1 MSNILTF
8 PVKEQPKERTPL
20 ETIVEQEL
28 LDLGADQYMI
38 NVVIERMEK
47 FLALASFEFDLKMK
61 VSKECLEEMNENV
74 FPAISEMQASVRD
87 TMNEI
92 LTERVLHEIRLYN
105 LEMQAVR

>member
-8 PVKEQPKERTPL
+8 PVKEQPRERTPL

-28 LDLGADQYMI
+28 LDLNADQYMI
-38 NVVIERMEK
+38 DVVLERMEK

-61 VSKECLEEMNENV
+61 VSKECLDEMHENV

-87 TMNEI
+87 NMNEI